1 VGDFRVCDDDIVILV
16 NDAMR
21 NARFLLRENEVLGFL
36 VTTFVDGGKFELAKR
51 LVIDYDELVISCLV
65 INRLLS
71 ALNMISRGIRPNT
84 ITFNVIIDGFGKS
97 SNINSLLNMYEKML
111 EFGCRPDVITFTSIL
126 DGYCR
131 IGDLHKGLEIWDEM
145 NRRNLYPNIY
155 TFSIL
160 INTLCKEGRFIEA
173 RDLLRQLKQRGDI
186 VPKAFIYNPVIDGF
200 CKAGNVD
207 EANLIVTEM
216 EENRCKPDKLTFTIL
231 IIGHCAKGRMVEAIS
246 LFDKM
251 MIVEV
256 AFRPSSVI
264 GGMHRRTH
272 QVISQMPYFRLSSVG
287 SHISV
292 FPSDA
297 EGSLN
302 KSKLHKSS
310 LMFGQIACFVP
321 NVTKVQGSSLWE
333 TFGTILAP
341 KFPHRDDPCTFIM
354 FGMKHAIWPN
364 KKDDLCNLLFKLWAT
379 CINRSVILT
388 LAVESERASSL
399 VCFPGEM
406 VDAVS
411 NYSIYQDI
419 VLSDDLVLDGNQ
431 YIFLN

>member
-1 VGDFRVCDDDIVILV
+1 
-16 NDAMR
+16 
-21 NARFLLRENEVLGFL
+21 
-36 VTTFVDGGKFELAKR
+36 
-51 LVIDYDELVISCLV
+51 
-65 INRLLS
+65 
-71 ALNMISRGIRPNT
+71 
-84 ITFNVIIDGFGKS
+84 
-97 SNINSLLNMYEKML
+97 
-111 EFGCRPDVITFTSIL
+111 
-126 DGYCR
+126 
-131 IGDLHKGLEIWDEM
+131 
-145 NRRNLYPNIY
+145 
-155 TFSIL
+155 
-160 INTLCKEGRFIEA
+160 GRFIEA

-231 IIGHCAKGRMVEAIS
+231 IIGHCAKGRMVEAI
-246 LFDKM
+246 K
-251 MIVEV
+251 V

-333 TFGTILAP
+333 TFGASIVPVRKSLRKP
-341 KFPHRDDPCTFIM
+341 
-354 FGMKHAIWPN
+354 
-364 KKDDLCNLLFKLWAT
+364 L
-379 CINRSVILT
+379 
-388 LAVESERASSL
+388 VESERASSL

>member
-1 VGDFRVCDDDIVILV
+1 MEEALV
-16 NDAMR
+16 L
-21 NARFLLRENEVLGFL
+21 F
-36 VTTFVDGGKFELAKR
+36 K
-51 LVIDYDELVISCLV
+51 
-65 INRLLS
+65 
-71 ALNMISRGIRPNT
+71 NMMSRGIRPNT

-97 SNINSLLNMYEKML
+97 GNINSLLNMYEKML

-131 IGDLHKGLEIWDEM
+131 IGDLHKGLEIWDEI

-207 EANLIVTEM
+207 EANLIVTQM
-216 EENRCKPDKLTFTIL
+216 EENKCKPDKLTFTIL

-251 MIVEV
+251 MIVGCDPDLVTVNSLVSRLLKAGMPKEAFEIRKAALGVRVPRADALYRKNVDTPV
-256 AFRPSSVI
+256 AV
-264 GGMHRRTH
+264 T
-272 QVISQMPYFRLSSVG
+272 LSLLLSG
-287 SHISV
+287 IKPNAIFQAISV
-292 FPSDA
+292 VTNNCYYIA
-297 EGSLN
+297 
-302 KSKLHKSS
+302 
-310 LMFGQIACFVP
+310 LMQRA
-321 NVTKVQGSSLWE
+321 
-333 TFGTILAP
+333 
-341 KFPHRDDPCTFIM
+341 H
-354 FGMKHAIWPN
+354 
-364 KKDDLCNLLFKLWAT
+364 LFKLWAM
-379 CINRSVILT
+379 CINCSAILT
-388 LAVESERASSL
+388 LAVGSERVSSL

-419 VLSDDLVLDGNQ
+419 FLLDDLVLDGNQ
-431 YIFLN
+431 YILKLVFPNSHQLLDKVTYTASVILQLKGWVVLLL